1 MNRLYF
7 CTVFRVMQVLNAVLP
22 ELFADWDVQSSH
34 WEKDMSQLEALKPDI
49 DVDYVL
55 WMERQIE
62 LIRERQFAQLDLDNL
77 LGELEYIV
85 ASHRRELR
93 SRLRLIV
100 AHLLKC
106 EYQPGLKTKSW
117 LLTLFSQ
124 RDKIEDLLE
133 NSPSL
138 AREVLA
144 FAERDYARSRR
155 AAIKETGLPAA
166 TFPPELPYTESQ
178 LLDQD
183 FIP

>member
-1 MNRLYF
+1 
-7 CTVFRVMQVLNAVLP
+7 
-22 ELFADWDVQSSH
+22 
-34 WEKDMSQLEALKPDI
+34 MSQLQALKPDI

-85 ASHRRELR
+85 A
-93 SRLRLIV
+93 
-100 AHLLKC
+100 HLLKC

-117 LLTLFSQ
+117 LPTLFAQ

-133 NSPSL
+133 YSPSL
-138 AREVLA
+138 AREVFA
-144 FAERDYARSRR
+144 FSERDYARSRR
-155 AAIKETGLPAA
+155 AAIKETGLPASA
-166 TFPPELPYTESQ
+166 FPPELPYTESQ